1 MTDNIQPKKTY
12 GKIEKERHL
21 YAHYGNWMLLWADGR
36 REPNCQT
43 IYHGTLVM
51 SKTRFGFSTI
61 YVITSHEDYERYI

>member
-1 MTDNIQPKKTY
+1 
-12 GKIEKERHL
+12 
-21 YAHYGNWMLLWADGR
+21 MLLWADGR